1 MNLLLLTTYAFSLM
15 QPGIGN
21 PNLFNNYLVLGY
33 GLMWLVGVGYLL
45 NLASRQRNIK
55 QDIELMKQILQEDE
69 EPSAK

>member
-45 NLASRQRNIK
+45 NLASRLRNIK
-55 QDIELMKQILQEDE
+55 QEIELMKQILQEDE